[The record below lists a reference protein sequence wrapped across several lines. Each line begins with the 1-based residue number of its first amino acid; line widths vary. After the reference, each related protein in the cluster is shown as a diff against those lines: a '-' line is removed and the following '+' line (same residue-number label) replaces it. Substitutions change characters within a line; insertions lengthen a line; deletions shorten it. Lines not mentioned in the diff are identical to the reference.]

1 VLIWLIGFN
10 VCKWGEKIKLFSL
23 FSCIYQKLYIHLHHK
38 QTIKINNI
46 MAKVEKKNY
55 FGQYQS
61 AGTNALYDAI
71 ELLKENDLYD
81 IINIEDKDVYV
92 HITDDNG
99 PFECKVHTIQLG
111 KFGTHIIVGAK
122 DCDDD
127 TYITD
132 LENNCLMVDWIFVY
146 EAIVDYINEQE

>member
-1 VLIWLIGFN
+1 
-10 VCKWGEKIKLFSL
+10 
-23 FSCIYQKLYIHLHHK
+23 
-38 QTIKINNI
+38 

-61 AGTNALYDAI
+61 AGTNALYDSI

-99 PFECKVHTIQLG
+99 AFECKVHTIQLQEC
-111 KFGTHIIVGAK
+111 GTHIIVGAK
-122 DCDDD
+122 DCDDEEF
-127 TYITD
+127 ITD
-132 LENNCLMVDWIFVY
+132 LENGCLMVDWIFVY
-146 EAIVDYINEQE
+146 EAIVDYINEME